1 MKTRIVWS
9 VLTLGI
15 LPVGIAGQQP
25 ALTPQDSSFH
35 ALNRLAYGPRPGDVR
50 RVAAD
55 GVMRWIDHQ
64 LSPDEID
71 DHRLAERERQF
82 QILDYDRRDL
92 AAMYTQAQRERRE
105 RKLAADTMADKDG
118 ASPIAQR
125 GRRLAGEFAELAVV
139 RAALSERQLYEI
151 MVDFWTNH
159 FNVYVAKGA
168 DRFLT
173 PDYIE
178 HTIRPRAMGKFA
190 DLLIAVARSPAMLFY
205 LDNWESVAPGSVPP
219 ATLRVRATPIFGR
232 RLGPFGPMRDPAR
245 QDSMRRRAFEGMP
258 KGINENY
265 ARELLELHT
274 LGVDGGYT
282 QQDVIDVAR
291 IFTGWSIERPQQ
303 GGDFE
308 FHDWAHDR
316 GEKQVLGV
324 RFQAGQGMD
333 EGVRLLKMLA
343 GLPATMHHVSW
354 KLCQRF
360 VRDDPPDGCVDEAV
374 AAWRRSSGDVRE
386 VLRAIFHGPDFWAPD
401 KVRAKVKTPLEF
413 VVSAARVVSA
423 EPDTSPRLAQVV
435 ARLGEPLYLHVAPD
449 GYSEREAAWVNSGA
463 LLDRMNAA
471 VALAAGKLPGVTVV
485 LDSIVGV
492 GDADQVIG
500 EVNEK
505 ILGGAMSE
513 NTKQVLGRELA
524 GISDPIQA
532 RALAV
537 GLALG
542 GPEFQR
548 Q

>member
-1 MKTRIVWS
+1 
-9 VLTLGI
+9 
-15 LPVGIAGQQP
+15 
-25 ALTPQDSSFH
+25 
-35 ALNRLAYGPRPGDVR
+35 
-50 RVAAD
+50 
-55 GVMRWIDHQ
+55 
-64 LSPDEID
+64 
-71 DHRLAERERQF
+71 
-82 QILDYDRRDL
+82 
-92 AAMYTQAQRERRE
+92 
-105 RKLAADTMADKDG
+105 
-118 ASPIAQR
+118 
-125 GRRLAGEFAELAVV
+125 
-139 RAALSERQLYEI
+139 
-151 MVDFWTNH
+151 
-159 FNVYVAKGA
+159 
-168 DRFLT
+168 
-173 PDYIE
+173 
-178 HTIRPRAMGKFA
+178 
-190 DLLIAVARSPAMLFY
+190 
-205 LDNWESVAPGSVPP
+205 
-219 ATLRVRATPIFGR
+219 
-232 RLGPFGPMRDPAR
+232 
-245 QDSMRRRAFEGMP
+245 
-258 KGINENY
+258 
-265 ARELLELHT
+265 
-274 LGVDGGYT
+274 
-282 QQDVIDVAR
+282 
-291 IFTGWSIERPQQ
+291 
-303 GGDFE
+303 
-308 FHDWAHDR
+308 
-316 GEKQVLGV
+316 
-324 RFQAGQGMD
+324 
-333 EGVRLLKMLA
+333 
-343 GLPATMHHVSW
+343 MHHVSW

-401 KVRAKVKTPLEF
+401 NGRAKVKTPLEF
-413 VVSAARVVSA
+413 VVSAARAVSA

-471 VALAAGKLPGVTVV
+471 VALATGKLPGVTVV